1 MISFIKRLFTKQR
14 EALSPESTQEQHDG
28 VYYYRLASPEFY
40 GLAGM
45 SISYGTAVMGIVEDK
60 DAGNYEFLFRSF
72 PIVDRPT
79 SRMCLT
85 IPKGAKLISKEEYL
99 KESNQ

>member
-1 MISFIKRLFTKQR
+1 MISFIKRLFTKQC
-14 EALSPESTQEQHDG
+14 EPLSSDSTQEQHDG
-28 VYYYRLASPEFY
+28 FYYYRLASPAFH

-45 SISYGTAVMGIVEDK
+45 SISYGTAVMGIVEDE

-72 PIVDRPT
+72 PIADHPA

-99 KESNQ
+99 KGIE